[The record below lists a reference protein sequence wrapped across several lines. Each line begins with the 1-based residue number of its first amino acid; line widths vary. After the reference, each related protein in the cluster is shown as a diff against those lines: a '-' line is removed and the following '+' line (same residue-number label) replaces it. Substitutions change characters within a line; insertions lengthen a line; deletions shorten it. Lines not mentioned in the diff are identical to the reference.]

1 VVTLQDKDQN
11 FYVQDSGAAIYVV
24 AEQKSSLIPGQVVEV
39 SGFAVADPEGPY
51 LDDASVVSMNLNS
64 NIAPMKLAPEE
75 MSAGSYNSQL
85 VKVDGKLLE
94 RIVGPDQSVLILQSG
109 QMVLRARLQGGTL
122 PSGVRQGSLL
132 EVTGILQKEDQT
144 SPPSYRIALRSGGD
158 IRVLQAASWWTPGHT
173 ARASVVVVIVIL
185 VVMLWVVLSAYRV
198 RSYQAKHDPLTG
210 LQNRNS
216 VLEYL
221 ERQMARALREQS
233 SIGVILADVDYFK
246 KVNDT
251 HGHLAGDAV
260 LRRIAAILNTDLRP
274 YDAAGRY
281 GGEEF
286 LIVVPN
292 CDAAMAREVAERIRL
307 RIQED
312 KFSPVLPEQSLPLT
326 CSFGIAI
333 ADDTSWSVDSLLASA
348 DCALYAAK
356 NSGRNR
362 TVFAKSIPE
371 RVMRASR

>member
-1 VVTLQDKDQN
+1 
-11 FYVQDSGAAIYVV
+11 
-24 AEQKSSLIPGQVVEV
+24 
-39 SGFAVADPEGPY
+39 
-51 LDDASVVSMNLNS
+51 
-64 NIAPMKLAPEE
+64 

-94 RIVGPDQSVLILQSG
+94 RIVGQDQSVLILQSG
-109 QMVLRARLQGGTL
+109 QMVLRARLHGNL

-144 SPPSYRIALRSGGD
+144 SPPSYRIALRSDDD

-173 ARASVVVVIVIL
+173 VRASVVVVIVIL
-185 VVMLWVVLSAYRV
+185 VAMLWVVVSAYRV
-198 RSYQAKHDPLTG
+198 RSHQAKHDPLTA
-210 LQNRNS
+210 LQNRNA

-221 ERQMARALREQS
+221 ERQMARATREQS
-233 SIGVILADVDYFK
+233 SIGIILADVDYFK

-251 HGHLAGDAV
+251 HGHLAGDVV
-260 LRRIAAILNTDLRP
+260 LRRIADILKTDLRP

-292 CDAAMAREVAERIRL
+292 CDAAMAREVAERIRF

-312 KFSPVLPEQSLPLT
+312 KFLPVLPVESLPIT

-333 ADDTSWSVDSLLASA
+333 ANDTSWSVDSLLAAA
-348 DCALYAAK
+348 DCALYDAK
-356 NSGRNR
+356 NSGRNK
-362 TVFAKSIPE
+362 TVLANTTPD
-371 RVMRASR
+371 RAMRAAR